1 MQEKSIERN
10 LSSFWIWETSI
21 FEKFASNST
30 TGHFFGV
37 FNDFLLSTNS
47 KQICFK
53 KISEK
58 EKRTSDYLLVELK
71 NEMPMAISAR
81 PSKI

>member
-1 MQEKSIERN
+1 MRD
-10 LSSFWIWETSI
+10 FYI

-58 EKRTSDYLLVELK
+58 EKRTSDYLLVELN